1 MYWLEIIEA
10 SPSSRH
16 ATTSKRILLTVPLAF
31 MGPMDAL
38 CFAVSV
44 SLLLRCASDGN
55 DCRIHQMGGVI
66 WRCSISRRAKE
77 HRSFTKMCDII
88 MVSAC
93 MRYPLRPRFQIN
105 PSCFLLFMGCKYN
118 PALRRPPPC
127 FSPLHPS
134 SSSSSSCLATHGVF

>member
-1 MYWLEIIEA
+1 MAHKNVLVR
-10 SPSSRH
+10 SNR
-16 ATTSKRILLTVPLAF
+16 SKSVISTCNNIKAHSLDHRTAVPLAF

-93 MRYPLRPRFQIN
+93 MRYPSSSLPNKSVLHLWVANTILPFVDLLLASCRFI
-105 PSCFLLFMGCKYN
+105 
-118 PALRRPPPC
+118 PPP
-127 FSPLHPS
+127 HPR
-134 SSSSSSCLATHGVF
+134 V